1 MGLFILLLFYLLIIG
16 FGAGETHIAIVDT
29 IFAEILITRHTFNQ
43 FVCLYFGTTGT
54 AVSFHRTDLL
64 AGNLIT

>member
-29 IFAEILITRHTFNQ
+29 IFTEILITRHTFNQ

-64 AGNLIT
+64 AGY